1 MDWYSQPQ
9 QSALFLDDEE
19 DPDAPNDELEVTSS
33 KEFIIYLVDA
43 SPDMFLPPNEEE
55 NSRTT
60 FATVVSG
67 IANELKTRI
76 ISRDTDE
83 VGVCFFNTREKKNI
97 QESEG
102 VYVFSELG
110 VPSAQLIRD
119 LERVG
124 ENFEKDIGSGSLR
137 AVDVRESMLYNALW
151 VAQAMLRTGTSKN
164 ILKRIYIFTNNDDPL
179 ENTNPLVK
187 ADLRR
192 TTIQRAKD
200 AQDLGIGVEL
210 YPFNRPGEQFN
221 VNIFYS
227 EMIQVDDNDE
237 VGFMT
242 NASNRFADLADQMR
256 KKMFKKRVVRK
267 MMLTITKG
275 VEIGLRSYAMMR
287 PATTGRSIWLD
298 SKSNSPLKIER
309 SYICADTGSLITG
322 PTKRYQEYS
331 GKKVLLN
338 TDEIFDVKKI
348 TNVQLQLLGFKPLEC
363 LRDYYNLRPPT
374 FLYPDDEAISGSTC
388 AFIAIH
394 RSMINL
400 QKFALAFYGGTAT
413 PQLVALVAQEE
424 ETDENGSQLQPPGI
438 QMIYLP
444 YADDIRPAEKYHADN
459 VIHPKR
465 GQEDQIKQAVTLMR
479 KLDLRDFTV
488 YQIQNPGNGARA
500 ILRMSSLFVKLSI
513 CGIIGSVLTCALMFM
528 PALQR
533 HYAILQ
539 ALALEEEELPEVKDE
554 TQPDE
559 EGMKS
564 GPVVSTVNQFKVSV
578 YGAEYE
584 QEMAEAEAAKAKGSA
599 AAQKRKAASENASK
613 EASQYDWNDLADSG
627 KLKDLTVVELKYYLS
642 ANKLPLS
649 GKKDVLLSRIL
660 THLGK

>member
-1 MDWYSQPQ
+1 MDWYTQPQ

-19 DPDAPNDELEVTSS
+19 DPDAPNDELELTSS
-33 KEFIIYLVDA
+33 KEFIVYLVDA
-43 SPDMFLPPNEEE
+43 SPDMFLPLSEEE
-55 NSRTT
+55 NSKST
-60 FATVVSG
+60 FATVISG

-97 QESEG
+97 QESES
-102 VYVFSELG
+102 VYVLSELG

-124 ENFEKDIGSGSLR
+124 ETFEKDIGSGASR
-137 AVDVRESMLYNALW
+137 AVDVRESILYNALW
-151 VAQAMLRTGTSKN
+151 VAQAILRTGTSKN

-227 EMIQVDDNDE
+227 EMIQLDENDE

-275 VEIGLRSYAMMR
+275 VEISLRSYAMIR
-287 PATTGRSIWLD
+287 PATTSRSIWLD
-298 SKSNSPLKIER
+298 SKTNTPLKIER
-309 SYICADTGSLITG
+309 SYICADTGALMAG
-322 PTKRYQEYS
+322 PIKRYQEYS

-338 TDEIFDVKKI
+338 TDEIVEVKKI
-348 TNVQLQLLGFKPLEC
+348 TNVQLQLVGFKPLEC

-388 AFIAIH
+388 AFIALH

-400 QKFALAFYGGTAT
+400 QKFAVAFYGGTAN

-424 ETDENGSQLQPPGI
+424 ETDDTGSQLQPPGMN
-438 QMIYLP
+438 MIYLP

-459 VIHPKR
+459 INHPKR
-465 GQEDQIKQAVTLMR
+465 AEEGQISRAVTLMR
-479 KLDLRDFTV
+479 KLDLKDFTV
-488 YQIQNPGNGARA
+488 YQIQN
-500 ILRMSSLFVKLSI
+500 
-513 CGIIGSVLTCALMFM
+513 

-564 GPVVSTVNQFKVSV
+564 ESVVSAVNKFKDSV
-578 YGAEYE
+578 YGVEYE
-584 QEMAEAEAAKAKGSA
+584 QEMAEAAATKARGSSA
-599 AAQKRKAASENASK
+599 SQKRKAATEVASK

-660 THLGK
+660 AHLGK